1 MDLIF
6 RAIKEHLFFLISMV
20 QGFLTGMTAA
30 QILERMGFLSFGTPM
45 KNLIA
50 YCVVIFLIMLIYA
63 LYAVLFDVLG
73 KKIRLYIGLA
83 LLIFALAA
91 DAYYIPV

>member
-1 MDLIF
+1 
-6 RAIKEHLFFLISMV
+6 
-20 QGFLTGMTAA
+20 MTAA

-50 YCVVIFLIMLIYA
+50 YCIVIFLIMLIYA

>member
-1 MDLIF
+1 
-6 RAIKEHLFFLISMV
+6 
-20 QGFLTGMTAA
+20 MTAA

-50 YCVVIFLIMLIYA
+50 YFVVIFLVMLVYV
-63 LYAVLFDVLG
+63 LYVVLFDSLS
-73 KKIRLYIGLA
+73 KKKRLYIGLA

>member
-6 RAIKEHLFFLISMV
+6 RAIKKYLFFLISIV

-50 YCVVIFLIMLIYA
+50 YFVVVFLVMLVYG
-63 LYAVLFDVLG
+63 LYVVLFDSLS
-73 KKIRLYIGLA
+73 KKKRLYIGLA
-83 LLIFALAA
+83 LLIFAFAT

>member
-1 MDLIF
+1 
-6 RAIKEHLFFLISMV
+6 
-20 QGFLTGMTAA
+20 MTAA

-50 YCVVIFLIMLIYA
+50 YCVMIFLGMLVYA

>member
-1 MDLIF
+1 
-6 RAIKEHLFFLISMV
+6 
-20 QGFLTGMTAA
+20 MTAA

-50 YCVVIFLIMLIYA
+50 YCVVIFLGMLVYA

-73 KKIRLYIGLA
+73 KKMRLYIGLA
-83 LLIFALAA
+83 LLIFAFAA

>member
-6 RAIKEHLFFLISMV
+6 RAIKEHLFFLISLV

-50 YCVVIFLIMLIYA
+50 YCVVIFLGMLIYA

>member
-1 MDLIF
+1 
-6 RAIKEHLFFLISMV
+6 
-20 QGFLTGMTAA
+20 MTAA
-30 QILERMGFLSFGTPM
+30 QILERMGFLIFGTPM

-50 YCVVIFLIMLIYA
+50 YCVVIFLGMLVYA

-73 KKIRLYIGLA
+73 KKMRLYIGLA